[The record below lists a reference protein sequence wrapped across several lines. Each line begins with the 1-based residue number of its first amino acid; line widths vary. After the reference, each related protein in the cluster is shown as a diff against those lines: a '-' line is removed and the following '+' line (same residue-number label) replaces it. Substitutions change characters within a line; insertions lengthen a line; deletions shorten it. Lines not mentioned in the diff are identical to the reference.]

1 MMSAKTAAYVG
12 IDPGLTGAL
21 ALYAPQVHVPFTGSQ
36 PMVEVY
42 DTPLVEVNGKRTL
55 NLWSIAE
62 MLKTWSREW
71 DIRQVVVEKVNAMP
85 GQGVTSVF
93 SFGFSAGSAQQAV
106 ASAGLPLTLIHP
118 ATWKAMYGLRGGRE
132 NKDASRAK
140 ASQLLPTF
148 ANLWSRKKDDG
159 RAEAVL
165 LAHYGS
171 KLQ

>member
-1 MMSAKTAAYVG
+1 MTEKAAAYVG

-21 ALYAPQVHVPFTGSQ
+21 ALYAPQVHVPFAGSQ
-36 PMVEVY
+36 PMVEVF
-42 DTPLVEVNGKRTL
+42 DTPLIEVNGKRTI
-55 NLWSIAE
+55 NLWSLSK
-62 MLKTWSREW
+62 MLSTWSDIW
-71 DIRQVVVEKVNAMP
+71 DIKQVVVERVNAMP

-106 ASAGLPLTLIHP
+106 ASAGLPLTLVHP
-118 ATWKAMYGLRGGRE
+118 ATWKAQYGLRGGRE

-148 ANLWSRKKDDG
+148 ANMWARKKDDG

-171 KLQ
+171 RLQ